1 MKPDV
6 GGLMLKLISDWAVSA
21 AALLVASGAI
31 YRYAIRPFTRTIR
44 EMQAGIHWVQEQM
57 QNNGGSTFLDKFDV
71 MQAQIDELVQSKNE
85 TLRIVAEIRSRLE
98 P

>member
-1 MKPDV
+1 
-6 GGLMLKLISDWAVSA
+6 
-21 AALLVASGAI
+21 
-31 YRYAIRPFTRTIR
+31 
-44 EMQAGIHWVQEQM
+44 M